1 LRSAKIML
9 GLRSQKQT
17 AETTCSR
24 HTWSAIARLP
34 NSTHRDKI
42 GTRKPRLS
50 NRGAPV
56 FFGVADDHKE
66 RTMKI
71 LRLVMFVAVISVL
84 WPAMISAR
92 PNATEEV
99 TALLREFIAAAGGG
113 DPAIFD
119 KFFASDVIYT
129 RATGAVIT
137 KADIMESL
145 KKPAPASEGK
155 SSYSAEDITVHEYGD
170 TVIVAFQLVGRT
182 EKPGGSVDT
191 AHYRNTGT
199 FLRRNG
205 RWQAVAWQATR
216 ISEPAKSQ

>member
-1 LRSAKIML
+1 
-9 GLRSQKQT
+9 
-17 AETTCSR
+17 
-24 HTWSAIARLP
+24 LP
-34 NSTHRDKI
+34 ISILRDKI
-42 GTRKPRLS
+42 GAQKPRLS

-56 FFGVADDHKE
+56 FIGVVGDHKE
-66 RTMKI
+66 RTMKF
-71 LRLVMFVAVISVL
+71 LRLVMSVAALSVI
-84 WPAMISAR
+84 WPAVISAR

-99 TALLREFIAAAGGG
+99 TALLREFIAAAGSG

-137 KADIMESL
+137 KTDIMESL
-145 KKPAPASEGK
+145 KKSAPPSEGK

-170 TVIVAFQLVGRT
+170 TVIVAFRLVGRT
-182 EKPGGSVDT
+182 EKPGGKVDI